1 MPPGHPS
8 AIQSSGSRLQATENA
23 PDASP
28 DSTNLPRPSGPLR
41 RFVRDEQASFGHA
54 FEGVWY
60 CWRTQRHLRIHALV
74 AALAIGA
81 GVALRISAAEW
92 AAIVV
97 LITLVT
103 ALELLNTVIEVVVDL
118 VTPDYHPAAKVA
130 KDVAAGAVLVAAIG
144 AVATA
149 AVIFVPRVWRLLS

>member
-1 MPPGHPS
+1 MQGQPP
-8 AIQSSGSRLQATENA
+8 AIRNGEPGLQAPANA
-23 PDASP
+23 PTESP
-28 DSTNLPRPSGPLR
+28 VCSTLPRRAGPLR
-41 RFVRDEQASFGHA
+41 RLVRDERASFGHA
-54 FEGVWY
+54 FDGVWY

-74 AALAIGA
+74 AALAAGA